1 MLNFICIEKI
11 ATMVIIENY
20 FSAWETFNLFIFKH
34 GSMKNIRDNR
44 NYKPPSD
51 DYIHW
56 SDTKVCHCHRPSLV
70 GAAQTLL

>member
-34 GSMKNIRDNR
+34 GSMKNIGDNR

-51 DYIHW
+51 DYIH
-56 SDTKVCHCHRPSLV
+56 
-70 GAAQTLL
+70 